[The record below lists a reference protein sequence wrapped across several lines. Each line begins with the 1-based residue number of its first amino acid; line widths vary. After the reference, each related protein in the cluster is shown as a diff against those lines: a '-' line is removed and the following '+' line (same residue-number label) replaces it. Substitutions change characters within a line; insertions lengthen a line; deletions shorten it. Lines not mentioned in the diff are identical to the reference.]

1 MTHRR
6 DHTLSHRRT
15 HTLSHRVPGKKAT
28 MVIRQGPD
36 GRALLE
42 GEQVQVG
49 GNERYVSLCRRHF
62 REATG
67 DTCGESQQQLTPLT
81 PVAGSADE

>member
-1 MTHRR
+1 
-6 DHTLSHRRT
+6 
-15 HTLSHRVPGKKAT
+15 
-28 MVIRQGPD
+28 MVVRQGPD

-49 GNERYVSLCRRHF
+49 GNEVYVSLCRKHF

-67 DTCGESQQQLTPLT
+67 DVCGRPQELLAPLT
-81 PVAGSADE
+81 PVVVPDGMVMSDSDDRESPS